1 MKHKF
6 LLLAALLCCSLGAWA
21 HDVSSARIYFDNTN
35 SQWTTDYICI
45 LIGNSSYSKGY
56 AMTPIA
62 NTNLYYKN
70 DFSYNGFGGLAFIAS
85 GSEWSGNAEN
95 YDTRRTYATN
105 YTDKHANSLDKCCL
119 FIPAGTSKGTSIDYK
134 HVSSKD
140 NYRDLLHKGQKIE
153 VYISDD
159 GGATYTAAGTWYGT
173 FTADYYQLS
182 DYKTTESKNKT
193 LANTTDAN
201 ATATCVRSSTVTFT
215 ESATAAGYVFNGWGT
230 TAAGPTVAG
239 ATYSYTVESTKTI
252 YAFFMDNR
260 KNLVVTTESDAKGSV
275 TGDTRHITSFDNP
288 YTITATPA
296 SGYVFDRWVVTNGE
310 VEYVDGTS
318 ATDATAHINISDN
331 VAIHATFKA
340 PMTIYYVP
348 LASDAALADA
358 GERVFKLNV
367 QYTPTG
373 SSDPVYIYHTMVKMP
388 DTYYHCRPVY
398 KYEAYV
404 PDLTYPIGFVQ
415 FQVRNSNNEWV
426 SQIEKTSVTT
436 VSGWHGQMVVAT
448 GSSTGDRIAF
458 TSGECYTI
466 AVESENESYGTVSV
480 SEISAYDGSAVSISA
495 TPEYGYVFDR
505 WEVSDPGIV
514 LADATSASTTVS
526 ATAAGTITA
535 TFAEELEV
543 RISVVGTFNSWGSD
557 ETPHHFIRRVCT
569 DHVAYFTKHLTADT
583 YEFKLINNFSA
594 TNQWLGNTGTINQ
607 YTSFATWWQFEAN
620 DGSEYNCKIVIPF
633 EADYTFAINLDNMRL
648 MVQYPVQLT
657 ISAAKY
663 ASYYGSKNLIIPDGM
678 TAQYVTNWNNTILS
692 WETLNEYIPAE
703 TGVILSGAPGTYV
716 AYVTSETEAVSGN
729 MLKGSLTNQ
738 VIDNACV
745 HYILS
750 AESDGSRV
758 GLYWPNE
765 ATVDDNTGVGQF
777 TNNANK
783 AYLEL
788 PASGASMA
796 PRRYVFGES
805 MLPTD
810 IEEVGSETTNAARS
824 EKILRNGQLFIL
836 RGEHIFNAQG
846 QMVK

>member
-21 HDVSSARIYFDNTN
+21 YDVSGAKMYFDNTN
-35 SQWTTDYICI
+35 TQWTTDYISV
-45 LIGNSSYSKGY
+45 LIGKSSHSIGHSM
-56 AMTPIA
+56 AHIE
-62 NTNLYYKN
+62 NTNLYYKSV
-70 DFSYNGFGGLAFIAS
+70 SYTGYKGLAFIGT
-85 GSEWSGNAEN
+85 GSEWSGKDEN
-95 YDTRRTYATN
+95 YDTRRTYATK
-105 YTDKHANSLDKCCL
+105 YTDHYEGSLDNYCL
-119 FIPAGTSKGTSIDYK
+119 FIPEGSSNGTSIEYK
-134 HVSSKD
+134 HHENSFTG
-140 NYRDLLHKGQKIE
+140 LLHKGQTVV

-159 GGATYTAAGTWYGT
+159 GGVTYTQADMWYGT
-173 FTADYYQLS
+173 FTADYYQMAT
-182 DYKTTESKNKT
+182 YKTTESKNKI
-193 LANTTDAN
+193 LANTSGAD

-215 ESATAAGYVFNGWGT
+215 ESATATGYVFNGWGT
-230 TAAGPTVAG
+230 TAAGPTVEG
-239 ATYSYTVESTKTI
+239 ATYSYTVEGTKTV

-310 VEYVDGTS
+310 VEYTNGTS
-318 ATDATAHINISDN
+318 ATDATAQINISDN
-331 VAIHATFKA
+331 VAIKATFKA
-340 PMTIYYVP
+340 PMTIYFVP
-348 LASDAALADA
+348 QASDAALAEEGQRA
-358 GERVFKLNV
+358 FKLNV

-373 SSDPVYIYHTMVKMP
+373 GSATYIYHTMVKMP

-404 PDLTYPIGFVQ
+404 PDLTYPIGYVQ
-415 FQVRNSNNEWV
+415 LQVYNGNNQWQYE
-426 SQIEKTSVTT
+426 IEKTSVTT

-448 GSSTGDRIAF
+448 GNTTGDKMAF

-466 AVESENESYGTVSV
+466 AVESENESHGTVSV

-495 TPEYGYVFDR
+495 TPEYGYVFAG

-535 TFAEELEV
+535 TFAEQLEV
-543 RISVVGTFNSWGSD
+543 RVSVVGTFNNWGND
-557 ETPHHFIRRVCT
+557 GTPHHFIRRVCT
-569 DHVAYFTKHLTADT
+569 DHVAYFTKHLTPDT
-583 YEFKLINNFSA
+583 YQFKLINNFSA
-594 TNQWLGNTGTINQ
+594 ANQWLGNTGTINK

-620 DGSEYNCKIVIPF
+620 DGPDYNCKIEIPF
-633 EADYTFAINLDNMRL
+633 EADYMFAINLDEMRL

-663 ASYYGSKNLIIPDGM
+663 ASYYGSKNLIIPDGV
-678 TAQYVTNWNNTILS
+678 TAQYVTDWNNTILS

-716 AYVTSETEAVSGN
+716 AYVTSETETVSGN
-729 MLKGSLTNQ
+729 MLKGSLTDQ

-750 AESDGSRV
+750 AEADGSRV
-758 GLYWPNE
+758 GFYWPNE
-765 ATVDDNTGVGQF
+765 ATVNDYTGVGLF
-777 TNNANK
+777 TNHANK

-788 PASGASMA
+788 PASGANSA
-796 PRRYVFGES
+796 PRRYVFGEN
-805 MLPTD
+805 MMPTD
-810 IEEVGSETTNAARS
+810 IEEVGSETANAARS

>member
-1 MKHKF
+1 
-6 LLLAALLCCSLGAWA
+6 
-21 HDVSSARIYFDNTN
+21 VYFDNTN

-56 AMTPIA
+56 AMTAIP
-62 NTNLYYKN
+62 NTNLYYRN
-70 DFSYNGFGGLAFIAS
+70 DFSYNVFGGLAFIGS
-85 GSEWSGNAEN
+85 GSEWSGKDEN
-95 YDTRRTYATN
+95 YNTRRTYATKYTNN
-105 YTDKHANSLDKCCL
+105 YSGSLDKCCL
-119 FIPAGTSKGTSIDYK
+119 FIPEGSSNGTSIDYR

-140 NYRDLLHKGQKIE
+140 DYKDLLHKGQTVV
-153 VYISDD
+153 VYVSDD
-159 GGATYTAAGTWYGT
+159 GGVTYTAADTWYGT

-182 DYKTTESKNKT
+182 DYNATESKHKT
-193 LANTTDAN
+193 LANTSEAN
-201 ATATCVRSSTVTFT
+201 AKATCVRSSTVTFT

-230 TAAGPTVAG
+230 TAAGPTVSG
-239 ATYSYTVESTKTI
+239 ATYSYTVDGTKTI

-310 VEYVDGTS
+310 VEYTNGTS
-318 ATDATAHINISDN
+318 ETDATAQINISDN
-331 VAIHATFKA
+331 VAMHATFKA

-348 LASDAALADA
+348 LASEAARADA
-358 GERVFKLNV
+358 GEHVFKLNV

-373 SSDPVYIYHTMVKMP
+373 ESATYIYHTMVKIP

-415 FQVRNSNNEWV
+415 FQVRNSNNDWV

-436 VSGWHGQMVVAT
+436 VSGWNGQMVVAT
-448 GSSTGDRIAF
+448 GSSAGDRIAY
-458 TSGECYTI
+458 TTEGCYDI
-466 AVESENESYGTVSV
+466 AVASENESYGTVSV
-480 SEISAYDGSAVSISA
+480 SEISAYNGSAVSISA
-495 TPEYGYVFDR
+495 TPEYGYVFAG

-543 RISVVGTFNSWGSD
+543 RVSVVGTFNSWGSD
-557 ETPHHFIRRVCT
+557 ETPRHFIRRVCT
-569 DHVAYFTKHLTADT
+569 DHVAYFTKHLTANT
-583 YEFKLINNFSA
+583 YEFKLINNFSN
-594 TNQWLGNTGTINQ
+594 TNEWLGNTGTINK
-607 YTSFATWWQFEAN
+607 YTSFATWWQFNHEN
-620 DGSEYNCKIVIPF
+620 EPDNNCRLEIPF

-663 ASYYGSKNLIIPDGM
+663 ASYYGNKNLIIPEGI
-678 TAQYVTNWNNTILS
+678 TAQYVTDWNNTILA
-692 WETLNEYIPAE
+692 WKTLNDYIPAE
-703 TGVILSGAPGTYV
+703 TGVILSGAPGTYI
-716 AYVTSETEAVSGN
+716 AYVTEETEDATGN
-729 MLKGSLTNQ
+729 MLKGSLSDE

-758 GLYWPNE
+758 GFYWPNE

-777 TNNANK
+777 TNKAKK

-788 PASGASMA
+788 PASGASLA
-796 PRRYVFGES
+796 PRRYVFGANH
-805 MLPTD
+805 MPTG
-810 IEEVGSETTNAARS
+810 IENIQPSAICS
-824 EKILRNGQLFIL
+824 QKFIMNGQLFI
-836 RGEHIFNAQG
+836 RQGEHTYNAQG
-846 QMVK
+846 KELR